1 MKRLINILTST
12 RITLLLLL
20 TFAASMAA
28 ATFVENDHG
37 TATARALVYETWWF
51 ELIMLW
57 MAVNFLAHLRQ
68 YRLFSKGKWPVG
80 LFHIAFVVILLGA
93 GVTRYAGNEGMIHIR
108 EGEAQD
114 IYYSTK
120 KYLQLQPLSQPE
132 AAPFEKQIG
141 MTAKTFEPWQSEVKL
156 AGQEMRVHFA
166 DYIPAGRPQFTEG
179 DTTIFAFAVTQ
190 GDGREDFYLKKG
202 ERRQLGKT
210 GLSTNPADSAAI
222 RIFKENGEWQIASQ
236 VHLQV
241 MEMATQQMGQLH
253 GGEQQPLKLRTLYQW
268 EEGAFMLK
276 SIQERAALT
285 YVPETDE
292 KRAENR
298 ADVAHLVLKDT
309 QGRQLTEAFVH
320 ITTIE
325 PEWARFDY
333 GGEEFAVTYGP
344 KARQLP
350 FALYLDDFQL
360 ERYPGSQSPASYASE
375 VHVQDGST
383 AFPYRIYMNNVLDY
397 GGYRFYQASYDTDE
411 MGTVLSIN
419 QDKPGTYLTYLGY
432 LLLMIGMIGTL
443 FAGRSRFTLL
453 NRQLSKLRE
462 TQPQPKRYPQPL
474 LIMGLIGIVFIS
486 LQATPEPA
494 VNAGPIPKAQADAF
508 GRLIVQ
514 DMDGRMK
521 PLNTLAHEI
530 VRKLGGSNTMPVP
543 MESETWEMS
552 PEQFLLA
559 VQLNP
564 VAFSELPLI
573 KVDKEKS
580 QAVFETLDVVPAER
594 LSFRD
599 FLSEDAGYK
608 LQGMVEHANQLKPA
622 ERNEADKELLKT
634 DERFNIFYGLLSG
647 DFLRLFPLAG
657 DENDTWYTQNQY
669 DQGFN
674 EEDGRFVRNIIPVYL
689 KGLQEGISSGDWT
702 EADKALGYL
711 DLYQRELGAAVY
723 PAANA
728 IEAELL
734 YNELQLG
741 SRLFAPF
748 WGLGLLMLVLAIL
761 FLFYDKKWLHISW
774 QTGQILSWLGLLV
787 FTFHLGLRWYIAKR
801 PPWTDG
807 FEMLVFVAWGL
818 LLFGLLFA
826 RKTRFT
832 LPLGLIF
839 SGTLLF
845 VAFLDWLNPEITNLM
860 PVLHSYWL
868 KIHVAI
874 IVSSYAPLALA
885 ATIGLMVL
893 LLIIFRPGGNQPKWV
908 KNIKELTIVNELS
921 VTAGLFLLTIGTF
934 LGGVWANESWGRYW
948 AWDPKETWALISI
961 IVYAIVLHLRL
972 IPKVRNALVYNLASL
987 WAFSA
992 ILMTSFGVNY
1002 YLSGLHSYAKGDPVP
1017 VPGWVFWAVGILLF
1031 ISTAAI
1037 VRYKETSTEKH
1048 NG

>member
-1 MKRLINILTST
+1 MKRLIHLLTST
-12 RITLLLLL
+12 HITLLLLL
-20 TFAASMAA
+20 TFAASMAV

-37 TATARALVYETWWF
+37 TATARALVYEAWWF
-51 ELIMLW
+51 ELIMVW
-57 MAVNFLAHLRQ
+57 MAVNFLTHIRQ

-80 LFHIAFVVILLGA
+80 LFHMAFVIIVLGA
-93 GVTRYAGNEGMIHIR
+93 GVTCYAGNEGMIHIR

-114 IYYSTK
+114 IYYSTE
-120 KYLQLQPLSQPE
+120 KYLQLQPLSKPE
-132 AAPFEKQIG
+132 VAPFEQQIG
-141 MTAKTFEPWQSEVKL
+141 MTAKTFEPWQSEVEL
-156 AGQEMRVHFA
+156 AGQHMRLRFA
-166 DYIPAGRPQFTEG
+166 DYIPAGRPQFTKG
-179 DTTIFAFAVTQ
+179 DTTIFALAVTQ
-190 GDGREDFYLKKG
+190 GDGLEDFYLKKG
-202 ERRQLGKT
+202 ERIQMGELR
-210 GLSTNPADSAAI
+210 LSTGPADSSVI
-222 RIFKENGEWQIASQ
+222 RIFKERGEWQIASP

-253 GGEQQPLKLRTLYQW
+253 RGEQQPLKLRTLYQC
-268 EEGAFMLK
+268 EAGAFMLK

-292 KRAENR
+292 QRAENM
-298 ADVAHLVLKDT
+298 ADVAHLVVEDA
-309 QGRQLTEAFVH
+309 QGGPLTEAFVH

-325 PEWARFDY
+325 PEWVRFEHN
-333 GGEEFAVTYGP
+333 GQQFAVTYGP

-375 VHVQDGST
+375 VQVRDGGT
-383 AFPYRIYMNNVLDY
+383 QFPYRIYMNNVLDH

-411 MGTVLSIN
+411 LGTVLSIN

-432 LLLMIGMIGTL
+432 LLLMAGMIATL
-443 FAGRSRFTLL
+443 FAGRSRFTFL
-453 NRQLSKLRE
+453 NRKLSKLRE
-462 TQPQPKRYPQPL
+462 AQPQPKLYPQPALILGL
-474 LIMGLIGIVFIS
+474 LGIVFIS
-486 LQATPEPA
+486 LQAVPEAA
-494 VNAGPIPKAQADAF
+494 VNAGPIPKAKADAF

-530 VRKLGGSNTMPVP
+530 IRKLGGSSRIQVPV
-543 MESETWEMS
+543 EGETWEMS

-564 VAFSELPLI
+564 AAFSELPLI

-580 QAVFETLDVVPAER
+580 YEVFQQLRVAPAER

-599 FLSEDAGYK
+599 FLSDDAGYK
-608 LQGMVEHANQLKPA
+608 LQDMVEQANQLKPG
-622 ERNEADKELLKT
+622 ERTEADKELLKT

-647 DFLRLFPLAG
+647 DFLRLFPLAS

-674 EEDGRFVRNIIPVYL
+674 EEDGRFVKNIIPLYL
-689 KGLQEGISSGDWT
+689 QGLQEGISSGDWSGAD
-702 EADKALGYL
+702 EALSYL
-711 DLYQRELGAAVY
+711 SLYQRELGAAVY
-723 PAANA
+723 PAESD
-728 IEAELL
+728 IEAKLL

-741 SRLFAPF
+741 ARLFAPF
-748 WGLGLLMLVLAIL
+748 WGLGLLMLVMAIL

-885 ATIGLMVL
+885 ATIGLLVLLVL
-893 LLIIFRPGGNQPKWV
+893 LLIIFRPGGEQPKWV
-908 KNIKELTIVNELS
+908 KNIRELTIVNELS
-921 VTAGLFLLTIGTF
+921 ITTGLFLLTIGTF

-948 AWDPKETWALISI
+948 AWDPKET
-961 IVYAIVLHLRL
+961 
-972 IPKVRNALVYNLASL
+972 
-987 WAFSA
+987 
-992 ILMTSFGVNY
+992 
-1002 YLSGLHSYAKGDPVP
+1002 
-1017 VPGWVFWAVGILLF
+1017 
-1031 ISTAAI
+1031 
-1037 VRYKETSTEKH
+1037 
-1048 NG
+1048 